1 VQINLSRTQNKAFDS
16 MRLEREIQG
25 NALYKN
31 RLRRSTE
38 KGRKNERKVKKAGM
52 TRS

>member
-1 VQINLSRTQNKAFDS
+1 VQINLSRTQNNALDS
-16 MRLEREIQG
+16 MRMEREIQG

-38 KGRKNERKVKKAGM
+38 KGRIKERKVKKAGM
-52 TRS
+52 TSS